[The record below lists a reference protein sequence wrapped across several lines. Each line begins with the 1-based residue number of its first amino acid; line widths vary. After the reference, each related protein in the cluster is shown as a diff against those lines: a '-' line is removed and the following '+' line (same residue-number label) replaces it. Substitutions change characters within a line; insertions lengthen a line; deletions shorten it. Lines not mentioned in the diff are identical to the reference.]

1 MKLYRDKSL
10 PQPEPSMPLIAI
22 PSTCEEV
29 HKWAKKQRDSDM
41 AWFKAKVEGMPL
53 IKPKRSNFELNEIDG
68 AVKQREACKSYMLE
82 GK

>member
-1 MKLYRDKSL
+1 
-10 PQPEPSMPLIAI
+10 
-22 PSTCEEV
+22 
-29 HKWAKKQRDSDM
+29 M